1 MSDDLDRSAQAL
13 LDRAD
18 ELAPVMSV
26 EPDAVIARG
35 RRKVRGRRTSAAAG
49 VGSLALVGALWL
61 GGPLNP
67 FAATGDPTPASVSW
81 QDGVAVDL
89 FDNEPN
95 PVHEADRVHWAGE
108 LRSAEGA
115 AFPELVLTRDG
126 EQLEPLPAQDGPG
139 DVLVFGVEGLRVA
152 VWESPSGSLGET
164 PLWSPGVHRGQG
176 GTAEVDGALLR
187 YAVAE
192 FVPGASAAME
202 ELYWYSETAFHSAS
216 GAPVASTRMGVDGS
230 EALVMLDEARGV
242 WGATPLGEDFGPLHV
257 EHLVSGA
264 GMTGWMGGSL
274 ATTTVGVLPPGATD
288 LAVDPGSAILTS
300 APLGSRTAVLAV
312 DPTPTDTVPTD
323 TVPQVRF
330 TLDGQEHVLESY
342 AQDTGRP
349 LAVGSGQV
357 LVTAQPEALE
367 LRRGESFALVPAAD
381 LKDGTA
387 LVVPV
392 LGGHAVVVPGWA
404 PAADVED
411 LRALVGSDGDERWV
425 EVKAAH
431 VGALFDGRPLVV
443 LGLDRG
449 VVGEGETLRGVGVA
463 GEDDVTPH
471 TLTQGV
477 VPLATDL

>member
-1 MSDDLDRSAQAL
+1 MSDDLDRSALAL

-35 RRKVRGRRTSAAAG
+35 RRKVHRRRTSAAAG

-67 FAATGDPTPASVSW
+67 FAATGDPVPASVSW
-81 QDGVAVDL
+81 QDGVAADL
-89 FDNEPN
+89 FDNAPN
-95 PVHEADRVHWAGE
+95 PVHEADRVHWTGE
-108 LRSAEGA
+108 LRSAEGE

-126 EQLEPLPAQDGPG
+126 EQLEPVAAQDGPG

-152 VWESPSGSLGET
+152 VWESPPGSLGET
-164 PLWSPGVHRGQG
+164 PLWSPGVYAGQG

-192 FVPGASAAME
+192 FVPGSAAELE
-202 ELYWYSETAFHSAS
+202 ELYWYGGTAAHSAS

-242 WGATPLGEDFGPLHV
+242 WGATPLGEHHGPPHV
-257 EHLVSGA
+257 ARLVSGS
-264 GMTGWMGGSL
+264 GLTGWMGGSL
-274 ATTTVGVLPPGATD
+274 VTTSVGVLPRGSTD
-288 LAVDPGSAILTS
+288 LAVTPGTATLTS
-300 APLGSRTAVLAV
+300 APLGSHTAVMAA
-312 DPTPTDTVPTD
+312 DPSLTD

-330 TLDGQEHVLESY
+330 TLDGEEHVLESY
-342 AQDTGRP
+342 AEDQGRP
-349 LAVGSGQV
+349 LDVGSGQV

-367 LRRGESFALVPAAD
+367 LRRGEGYTLIPAED
-381 LKDGTA
+381 LQDGTA
-387 LVVPV
+387 WAVPV
-392 LGGHAVVVPGWA
+392 LGGQAVVVPGWA
-404 PAADVED
+404 PDADSED
-411 LRALVGSDGDERWV
+411 LRALVGTDGDERWV
-425 EVKAAH
+425 EVEAAH

-449 VVGEGETLRGVGVA
+449 AVGKDETVRGVGVA
-463 GEDDVTPH
+463 GEGDVTPH
-471 TLTQGV
+471 TLTQRV
-477 VPLATDL
+477 VLLDPDL

>member
-1 MSDDLDRSAQAL
+1 MSDDLDRSALVL

-35 RRKVRGRRTSAAAG
+35 RRKVHRRRTSAAAG

-67 FAATGDPTPASVSW
+67 FAATGDPVPASVSW

-95 PVHEADRVHWAGE
+95 PVHEADRVHWTGE

-126 EQLEPLPAQDGPG
+126 EELEPLPAQDGPG

-202 ELYWYSETAFHSAS
+202 ELYWYDETAAHSAS
-216 GAPVASTRMGVDGS
+216 GAPVASTRMGVNGS

-242 WGATPLGEDFGPLHV
+242 WGATPLGEHLGPPHV
-257 EHLVSGA
+257 ARLVSGS
-264 GMTGWMGGSL
+264 GLTGWMGGSL
-274 ATTTVGVLPPGATD
+274 VTTSVGVLPPGSTD
-288 LAVDPGSAILTS
+288 LAVTPGTATLAST
-300 APLGSRTAVLAV
+300 PLGSHTAVMAA
-312 DPTPTDTVPTD
+312 DPSLTD

-330 TLDGQEHVLESY
+330 TLDGEEHVLESY

-367 LRRGESFALVPAAD
+367 LRRGEDYTLIPAGD
-381 LKDGTA
+381 LQDGTA
-387 LVVPV
+387 FTVPT
-392 LGGHAVVVPGWA
+392 LGGHAVVVPGWQ
-404 PAADVED
+404 PDADVED

-449 VVGEGETLRGVGVA
+449 VVGEGETVRGVGVA
-463 GEDDVTPH
+463 GEGDVTPH
-471 TLTQGV
+471 TLAQGV
-477 VPLATDL
+477 VLLDPDL

>member
-1 MSDDLDRSAQAL
+1 MSDTFDRSALDL

-26 EPDAVIARG
+26 APDAVIARG
-35 RRKVRGRRTSAAAG
+35 RRKVHRRRTSAAAG
-49 VGSLALVGALWL
+49 VGSLALGGALWL

-67 FAATGDPTPASVSW
+67 FADTGDPVPASVSW
-81 QDGVAVDL
+81 QDGVAVEL
-89 FDNEPN
+89 FDNAPN
-95 PVHEADRVHWAGE
+95 PLHEADRVHWTGE
-108 LRSAEGA
+108 LRSAEGD

-152 VWESPSGSLGET
+152 VWESPQGSLGET
-164 PLWSPGVHRGQG
+164 PLWSPGVYAGQG
-176 GTAEVDGALLR
+176 GTAEVDGALVR

-192 FVPGASAAME
+192 FVPGATAALE
-202 ELYWYSETAFHSAS
+202 ELYWYGPDAAHAAS
-216 GAPVASTRMGVDGS
+216 GAPVASTRLGVDDS

-242 WGATPLGEDFGPLHV
+242 WGATPLGEDFGPFRA
-257 EHLVSGA
+257 EHLVSGS
-264 GMTGWMGGSL
+264 GLTGWMGGSL

-288 LAVDPGSAILTS
+288 LAVDPGSATLRT
-300 APLGSRTAVLAV
+300 APLGSHTAVMAA
-312 DPTPTDTVPTD
+312 DPSLTE

-330 TLDGQEHVLESY
+330 TLDGEEHVLESY

-367 LRRGESFALVPAAD
+367 LRRGEDYTLIPAED
-381 LKDGTA
+381 LQDGTA
-387 LVVPV
+387 FTVPT
-392 LGGHAVVVPGWA
+392 LGGHAVVVPGWQ
-404 PAADVED
+404 PDADVED
-411 LRALVGSDGDERWV
+411 LRALVGTDGDERWV

-449 VVGEGETLRGVGVA
+449 VVGEGETVRGVGVA
-463 GEDDVTPH
+463 GEGDVTPH
-471 TLTQGV
+471 PLTRGV
-477 VPLATDL
+477 IRLDTGL

>member
-1 MSDDLDRSAQAL
+1 MSDDLDRSAAL

-18 ELAPVMSV
+18 ELAPVMVV

-35 RRKVRGRRTSAAAG
+35 RRKVHRRRTSAAAG

-67 FAATGDPTPASVSW
+67 FASTGDPVPASVSW
-81 QDGVAVDL
+81 QDGVAVEL

-95 PVHEADRVHWAGE
+95 PVHEADRIHWAGE

-139 DVLVFGVEGLRVA
+139 DVLVFGVEGVRVA
-152 VWESPSGSLGET
+152 VWESPAGSLGET

-192 FVPGASAAME
+192 FVPGASARLE
-202 ELYWYSETAFHSAS
+202 ELYWYDETAAHSAS

-242 WGATPLGEDFGPLHV
+242 WGATLLGEHLGPAHV
-257 EHLVSGA
+257 ERLVSGS
-264 GMTGWMGGSL
+264 GLTGWMGGSL
-274 ATTTVGVLPPGATD
+274 VTTALGVLPPGATD
-288 LAVDPGSAILTS
+288 LAADPGSATLAST
-300 APLGSRTAVLAV
+300 PLGSHTAVLAA
-312 DPTPTDTVPTD
+312 DPSLTD

-330 TLDGQEHVLESY
+330 TLDGEEHVLESY
-342 AQDTGRP
+342 AQDQGRP
-349 LAVGSGQV
+349 LDVGSGQV

-367 LRRGESFALVPAAD
+367 LRRGEDYTLMAAED
-381 LKDGTA
+381 LRDGTA
-387 LVVPV
+387 FTVPV

-404 PAADVED
+404 PDAEIED
-411 LRALVGSDGDERWV
+411 LRALVGTDGDERWV
-425 EVKAAH
+425 EVEAAH

-449 VVGEGETLRGVGVA
+449 VVGEGETVRGVGVA
-463 GEDDVTPH
+463 GEGDVTPH

-477 VPLATDL
+477 VPLDPDL